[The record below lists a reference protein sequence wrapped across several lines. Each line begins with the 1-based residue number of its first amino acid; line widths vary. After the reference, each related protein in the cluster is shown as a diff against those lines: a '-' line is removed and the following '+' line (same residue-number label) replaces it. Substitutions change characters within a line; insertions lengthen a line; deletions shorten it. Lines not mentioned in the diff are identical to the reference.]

1 MFMFALLRKLFN
13 CALTGSGDKARRTS
27 GGQDQKG
34 RGGCGTPLLAIIAA
48 IVAVLI

>member
-1 MFMFALLRKLFN
+1 MTFALLRKLFN
-13 CALTGSGDKARRTS
+13 WLTGSGDKSS